1 MSEVRRHR
9 QFDEWMDAIVDPDSG
24 EYLGE
29 ESLSIR
35 QGIENLITVLE
46 TLGDLLQCAGE
57 RVVPPCPWPA
67 HTLLRCSLIDFPLT
81 AGTGSL

>member
-9 QFDEWMDAIVDPDSG
+9 QFDEWMDAIVDADSG

-35 QGIENLITVLE
+35 QGIENLIRVLE
-46 TLGDLLQCAGE
+46 TFGNPLVMPEGAPISGS
-57 RVVPPCPWPA
+57 RFPA
-67 HTLLRCSLIDFPLT
+67 DRR
-81 AGTGSL
+81 G